1 MHIAITEIKNFVLQ
15 YKQPAMQLAASK
27 ILAEALEVK

>member
-1 MHIAITEIKNFVLQ
+1 MPGVAAAIKNFVLQ
-15 YKQPAMQLAASK
+15 YKQPAIQLAASK